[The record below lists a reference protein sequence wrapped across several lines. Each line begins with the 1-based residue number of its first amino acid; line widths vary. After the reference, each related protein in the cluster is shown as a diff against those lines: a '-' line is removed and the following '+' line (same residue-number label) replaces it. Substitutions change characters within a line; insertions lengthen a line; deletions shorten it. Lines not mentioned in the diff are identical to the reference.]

1 MQHTDVI
8 YTGID
13 AYIKRIESWKTM
25 PTQPINREAMERQ
38 PYRTQGYFCES
49 CLEWVW
55 LQSIKGASHELI
67 ISTVSQVLNDS
78 IELFQKDLPHAK
90 YRGEHGVLC
99 LNLAAFAG
107 SHSQLEGIARSMVAN
122 AHGRPPSSSD
132 EAWAYCLSFW
142 ILGEYD
148 KAFAHFDAV
157 YALKPETTLRQPRKP
172 LLRAFL
178 ARQWPLFDKALK
190 KTYESLWSKLIKTPY
205 VSRRSNTSLEMDMHR
220 RNCRVDAYW
229 QDTGLI
235 ALGLRYSVD
244 MALDAQWFSDEL
256 LSIVRKS
263 DAG

>member
-1 MQHTDVI
+1 MQHTDVT

-13 AYIKRIESWKTM
+13 AYIKRIELWKTM
-25 PTQPINREAMERQ
+25 LDQPINREAMERQ

-55 LQSIKGASHELI
+55 LQSIKRAPHEQI
-67 ISTVSQVLNDS
+67 ISTASQVLNDS
-78 IELFQKDLPHAK
+78 IELLQKNLPHAR

-99 LNLAAFAG
+99 LNLAAFTG
-107 SHSQLEGIARSMVAN
+107 SRSQLVSIARSIVAN
-122 AHGRPPSSSD
+122 AHGHPQSSSD

-142 ILGEYD
+142 LLGEYD

-157 YALKPETTLRQPRKP
+157 YTLKPETTLRQPRKP

-178 ARQWPLFDKALK
+178 TRQWPLFNKALV
-190 KTYESLWSKLIKTPY
+190 KTYESLWSKLVKTPY
-205 VSRRSNTSLEMDMHR
+205 VSRRSNTSLEVDMHQ
-220 RNCRVDAYW
+220 RNCRVDAHW

-235 ALGLRYSVD
+235 AIGLRYSVD
-244 MALDAQWFSDEL
+244 MVLDAQWFSDEL
-256 LSIVRKS
+256 LSIVRTS